1 MNPQTISDQMMINL
15 NYKDVQEFKEKVGIK
30 KRYTGELKRLVDLE
44 FPDEM
49 ETIGNPPVNENVD
62 VGLHV
67 VDELLEEDF
76 ETYTDSEDDSE
87 DSEDN
92 NSSDSD
98 NN

>member
-98 NN
+98 VN

>member
-1 MNPQTISDQMMINL
+1 MINL

>member
-44 FPDEM
+44 FPNEM

-98 NN
+98 IN

>member
-15 NYKDVQEFKEKVGIK
+15 NYSDVQEFKEKVGIK
-30 KRYTGELKRLVDLE
+30 KRYTGELKRLVDVE

-49 ETIGNPPVNENVD
+49 EPIGNPPVNENVD
-62 VGLHV
+62 VSLQV

-87 DSEDN
+87 NSEDN
-92 NSSDSD
+92 NSSESD
-98 NN
+98 VN

>member
-49 ETIGNPPVNENVD
+49 ETIGNPPVNENVN

-98 NN
+98 VN